1 MYTVIGAFDDRQAAQ
16 RAVDKL
22 IVQGFPRDAVDLQSR
37 PATLDRAA
45 TTGTSADEYAG
56 SRRDDDEGF
65 FAGVRHF
72 FASLF
77 GTDDEAQAGMYSE
90 AIRRGGSVVVVDA
103 RDEQQADR
111 AAELLREQGGMI
123 DLDERSA
130 SWRAEGWRED
140 AWRDDDEE
148 RRGITGGTAGA
159 MAAQQLIGE
168 DRVVHTAGASGTEP
182 NLASRTS
189 RDPAPGRDT
198 GIGAGRAET
207 DREVVMPVVQEE
219 ARIGKRAIEQGG
231 VRVVRR
237 VTEQPVSELVRLRE
251 ERARIDRRPA
261 DRAATSADLE
271 SFREGTVEVRERTE
285 EPVVQKVARVVEE
298 VVVGREVNERTE
310 RVEDKVRRTDVEIDR
325 LAREADESL
334 QRATGDDALRDDD
347 GIEGL
352 PGEPPPRER
361 SLGEKLK
368 DSIKGDRQPRH

>member
-1 MYTVIGAFDDRQAAQ
+1 MTPVA
-16 RAVDKL
+16 L
-22 IVQGFPRDAVDLQSR
+22 
-37 PATLDRAA
+37 
-45 TTGTSADEYAG
+45 
-56 SRRDDDEGF
+56 
-65 FAGVRHF
+65 
-72 FASLF
+72 
-77 GTDDEAQAGMYSE
+77 
-90 AIRRGGSVVVVDA
+90 VV
-103 RDEQQADR
+103 
-111 AAELLREQGGMI
+111 
-123 DLDERSA
+123 
-130 SWRAEGWRED
+130 
-140 AWRDDDEE
+140 
-148 RRGITGGTAGA
+148 
-159 MAAQQLIGE
+159 
-168 DRVVHTAGASGTEP
+168 
-182 NLASRTS
+182 N
-189 RDPAPGRDT
+189 
-198 GIGAGRAET
+198 
-207 DREVVMPVVQEE
+207 
-219 ARIGKRAIEQGG
+219 
-231 VRVVRR
+231 
-237 VTEQPVSELVRLRE
+237 E